1 MLHKALAGAGMLG
14 RVAPTMLHSQGNF
27 TLKLACKS
35 LAGVW
40 FKAYTR
46 DICAVSAR
54 FMTELARQDL

>member
-1 MLHKALAGAGMLG
+1 MLG

-54 FMTELARQDL
+54 FMTELARQNL